1 MQLENNNALF
11 RKTPA
16 SQHAAT
22 PIRIAGGV
30 FMLGIFLFALIG
42 IRVAAAFGDP
52 WIMWVPILL
61 LALSGGIFI
70 SLAIRIARIAK
81 NRKSEG

>member
-1 MQLENNNALF
+1 MQRENNNALF

-16 SQHAAT
+16 SRHAVT
-22 PIRIAGGV
+22 PIRIAGGGV
-30 FMLGIFLFALIG
+30 MLGIFLFALIG

-61 LALSGGIFI
+61 LALSGGIFL
-70 SLAIRIARIAK
+70 SLVIRIAK